1 MVKIFH
7 LQYVSTQ
14 WKIPKST
21 TRCICNA
28 QQEEESLHLKDL
40 MITQRKVVERAQNA
54 DGSK

>member
-1 MVKIFH
+1 MVQIFH

-21 TRCICNA
+21 TRCICKA

>member
-1 MVKIFH
+1 MVQIFH

-21 TRCICNA
+21 TRCICKA
-28 QQEEESLHLKDL
+28 QQEESPHLKDL